1 MWHEGVVQY
10 VVLVTSNVAIV
21 DPKDMHQLRKYN
33 IPTSKVIVISTFIKK
48 KFWQIICN
56 II

>member
-33 IPTSKVIVISTFIKK
+33 IPTFKVIVISTFIKK